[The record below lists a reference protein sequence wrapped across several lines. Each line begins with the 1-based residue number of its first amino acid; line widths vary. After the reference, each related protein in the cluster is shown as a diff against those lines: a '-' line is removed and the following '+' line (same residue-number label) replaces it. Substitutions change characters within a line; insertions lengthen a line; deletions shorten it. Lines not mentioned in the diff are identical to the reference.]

1 MEYSYIAIDK
11 AGLRQKGVIEANSQ
25 KEILAFLR
33 TSNLTT
39 LSIKPITANK
49 GLTISYLN
57 KIKNG
62 DFVIFTRQLSSM
74 ILTGL
79 TLIEALNI
87 LKKQNNKPKMQIVLN
102 DIIDRVS
109 EGNALSQALE
119 NHKDIFSEVY
129 IALIKAAEAG
139 GLMDKVLERLAD
151 NLEKSEDL
159 KKRVRSALFYPGI
172 IMTGVILVIGIMN
185 IFVIP
190 QLGGLYENLN
200 LELPLTTRIVLS
212 MSKATRQF
220 FPLIIVGMIAAVFLY
235 RRLSKAEDGKKIIDK
250 VKLKIPV
257 FGKIIE
263 LGVLD
268 EVTRTLSLLVS
279 SGTSIIDALEITAK
293 VANNY
298 WYRRAV
304 TESSTLVEKG
314 ISISNAFE
322 NQNIFPQIVIQMTK
336 VGESTGKIDE
346 SLLKV
351 SEYFERDL
359 DLKVKTLTT
368 AIEPILI
375 ITLGISVAFLII
387 SVITPIYGLI
397 SQIQ

>member
-1 MEYSYIAIDK
+1 
-11 AGLRQKGVIEANSQ
+11 
-25 KEILAFLR
+25 
-33 TSNLTT
+33 
-39 LSIKPITANK
+39 
-49 GLTISYLN
+49 
-57 KIKNG
+57 
-62 DFVIFTRQLSSM
+62 
-74 ILTGL
+74 
-79 TLIEALNI
+79 
-87 LKKQNNKPKMQIVLN
+87 MQIVLN

-220 FPLIIVGMIAAVFLY
+220 FPLIIVGMVAAVFLY
-235 RRLSKAEDGKKIIDK
+235 RRLAKAEDGKKIIDK

-336 VGESTGKIDE
+336 VGESTGKIDD

>member
-1 MEYSYIAIDK
+1 MEYSYIATDK
-11 AGLRQKGVIEANSQ
+11 SGLKQKGVIEANSQ
-25 KEILAFLR
+25 KEILAYLR
-33 TSNLTT
+33 ANNLTT
-39 LSIKPITANK
+39 LSIRPLTAKKNFS
-49 GLTISYLN
+49 LSYLN
-57 KIKNG
+57 RVRTSDI
-62 DFVIFTRQLSSM
+62 VIFTRQLSSM

-87 LKKQNNKPKMQIVLN
+87 LKKQNNSPKMQAIVN
-102 DIIDRVS
+102 DVIDRIS
-109 EGNALSQALE
+109 EGNSFSQALE
-119 NHKDIFSEVY
+119 NHKDVFSEVY
-129 IALIKAAEAG
+129 VALIKAAETG

-159 KKRVRSALFYPGI
+159 KKRVRSALFYPAI
-172 IMTGVILVIGIMN
+172 IMTGVILVIAIMN

-200 LELPLTTRIVLS
+200 LELPATTKIVLS
-212 MSKATRQF
+212 LSDFTRQF
-220 FPLIIVGMIAAVFLY
+220 FPIIIVGFIALGFFY
-235 RRLSKAEDGKKIIDK
+235 RRLSKSEDGRKIIDK
-250 VKLKIPV
+250 IKLKIPV
-257 FGKIIE
+257 FGRIIE

-268 EVTRTLSLLVS
+268 EITRTLSLLVS
-279 SGTSIIDALEITAK
+279 SGTSIIEALQITAK

-298 WYRRAV
+298 WYKRAMN
-304 TESSTLVEKG
+304 ESATLVEKG
-314 ISISNAFE
+314 ISISNAFQ
-322 NQNIFPQIVIQMTK
+322 NQNVFPQIVIQMTK

-359 DLKVKTLTT
+359 DIKVKTLTT
-368 AIEPILI
+368 SIEPILI
-375 ITLGISVAFLII
+375 ITLGVSVAFLII

>member
-11 AGLRQKGVIEANSQ
+11 GGLRQKGVIEANSQ

-49 GLTISYLN
+49 SLTISYLN
-57 KIKNG
+57 RIKNG
-62 DFVIFTRQLSSM
+62 DIVIFTRQLSSM

-220 FPLIIVGMIAAVFLY
+220 FPLIIVGMVAAVFLY
-235 RRLSKAEDGKKIIDK
+235 RRLAKAEDGKKIIDK

>member
-11 AGLRQKGVIEANSQ
+11 GGLRQKGVIEANSQ

-49 GLTISYLN
+49 SLTISYLN

-62 DFVIFTRQLSSM
+62 DIVIFTRQLSSM

-220 FPLIIVGMIAAVFLY
+220 FPLIIVGMVAAVFLY
-235 RRLSKAEDGKKIIDK
+235 RRLAKAEDGKKIIDK

>member
-1 MEYSYIAIDK
+1 MEYSYIATDK
-11 AGLRQKGVIEANSQ
+11 SGIKQKGVIEANSQ
-25 KEILAFLR
+25 KEILAYLR
-33 TSNLTT
+33 ANNLTT
-39 LSIKPITANK
+39 LSIRPLVAKK
-49 GLTISYLN
+49 SLSFSYFN
-57 KIKNG
+57 RVKNA
-62 DFVIFTRQLSSM
+62 DIVIFTRQLSSM

-87 LKKQNNKPKMQIVLN
+87 LKKQNNSPKMQAIVN
-102 DIIDRVS
+102 DVIDRVS
-109 EGNALSQALE
+109 EGNSFSQALE
-119 NHKDIFSEVY
+119 NHKEVFSEVY
-129 IALIKAAEAG
+129 IALIKAAETG
-139 GLMDKVLERLAD
+139 GLMDKILERLAD

-159 KKRVRSALFYPGI
+159 KKRVRSALFYPAI
-172 IMTGVILVIGIMN
+172 IMTGVVLVIAIMN

-200 LELPLTTRIVLS
+200 LELPATTKFVLAFS
-212 MSKATRQF
+212 DFFRQF
-220 FPLIIVGMIAAVFLY
+220 FPLIILGLVGFVFLY
-235 RRLSKAEDGKKIIDK
+235 KRMSKSEDGKKIIDK
-250 VKLKIPV
+250 LKLKIPV
-257 FGKIIE
+257 FGRIIE

-279 SGTSIIDALEITAK
+279 SGTSIIEALQITAK

-298 WYRRAV
+298 WYKRAMN
-304 TESSTLVEKG
+304 ESATLVEKG
-314 ISISNAFE
+314 ISISNAFT
-322 NQNIFPQIVIQMTK
+322 NQNIFPQIVLQMTK

-359 DLKVKTLTT
+359 DIKVKTLTT
-368 AIEPILI
+368 SIEPILI
-375 ITLGISVAFLII
+375 ITLGVSVAFLII